1 MLKKSPPEKT
11 GRAARENEE
20 EGRTAT
26 FPHTPGRRPPSTT
39 RRSAS
44 ASWLMAEKA
53 QPHTRK
59 RREATQLS
67 SGFAAKNVRT
77 SSKNLRKTAMKIL
90 DIFKK
95 KTKKADNGSFA
106 EFFRTASAKEQI
118 RVFTKA
124 AELANEEQ
132 RKLME
137 EVTAR

>member
-1 MLKKSPPEKT
+1 
-11 GRAARENEE
+11 
-20 EGRTAT
+20 
-26 FPHTPGRRPPSTT
+26 
-39 RRSAS
+39 
-44 ASWLMAEKA
+44 
-53 QPHTRK
+53 
-59 RREATQLS
+59 
-67 SGFAAKNVRT
+67 
-77 SSKNLRKTAMKIL
+77 MKIL